1 MSGPAVRRGCLA
13 WLGAALLWSIGSG
26 PVLAQQIPDYVLNA
40 GDELE
45 VSVWKEQDLTQ
56 KVVVRPDGKFSVPL
70 AGEIS
75 GAGRTPLQVQADI
88 ASKLAKYIP
97 EPVVTVTITGLQ
109 GNQIYV
115 IGQVLKPGAFV
126 MNPRLTVVQA
136 LAVAGGMTPFA
147 ALDDIIVLR
156 NSGGAQKTIKFR
168 YTDVNKGRNLE
179 QNIRLEAGD
188 VIIVP

>member
-1 MSGPAVRRGCLA
+1 MAVPAVRRGCLA

-26 PVLAQQIPDYVLNA
+26 PVLAQQIADYILNA

-56 KVVVRPDGKFSVPL
+56 KVIVRPDGKFSVPL

-75 GAGRTPLQVQADI
+75 GAGRTILQVQGDI
-88 ASKLAKYIP
+88 TTKLSKFIP
-97 EPVVTVTITGLQ
+97 EPVVTVTLTGLQ

>member
-1 MSGPAVRRGCLA
+1 MAVPAVRRGCLA

-26 PVLAQQIPDYVLNA
+26 PVLAQQIADYILNA

-45 VSVWKEQDLTQ
+45 VSVWKEPDLTQ
-56 KVVVRPDGKFSVPL
+56 KVIVRPDGKFSVPL

-75 GAGRTPLQVQADI
+75 GAGRSILQVQGEI
-88 ASKLAKYIP
+88 TTKLAKYIP
-97 EPVVTVTITGLQ
+97 EPVVTVTLTGLQ

-156 NSGGAQKTIKFR
+156 NSGGVQKTIKFR